1 MALKQVKCKKAV
13 EDDSCIL
20 NSCKHNHK
28 LIFLRHDY
36 LVGKIAKEL
45 KLYHDTA
52 DIWVER
58 HSQQDLQLV
67 KPEIAMVKDEHCII
81 IEVTCPYES
90 RMNTSNKGYVTK

>member
-36 LVGKIAKEL
+36 LVGKIPKEL

-52 DIWVER
+52 DI
-58 HSQQDLQLV
+58 
-67 KPEIAMVKDEHCII
+67 
-81 IEVTCPYES
+81 
-90 RMNTSNKGYVTK
+90 